1 MFPAVSP
8 EAQPVAG
15 ARLSADTMASLAV
28 VLAYAV
34 LQIVLFVAHDPWLD
48 EGQAWLWATSI
59 SRPIDFLIIPSE
71 GHPPLWYWLLR
82 LLSVFLDFNQAR
94 TMSLAISIA
103 NAFLLWRL
111 IGRDATILF
120 VMLASFVLLQFWG
133 YHFRPYN
140 IVFSCI
146 LGALLLD
153 REGKGV
159 AATWL
164 LALACGFHFFSGL
177 LFAFWLIY
185 QRSKGTALLAL
196 LPPSLLALA
205 FGISA
210 VLSGL
215 GNTTVGPSTPDLF
228 VGVVHNLSWIGMIGP
243 LRGPVLAVATLT
255 VIIVAFRRE
264 PLILGTVLA
273 LLLAFSVATAA
284 IYGKAP
290 WHSAFM
296 TMLCFMAVMVVGL
309 KGRRWLLFV
318 LLLPQVAIG
327 VAGATQRLSKPV
339 WSAPDL
345 YAAIVADAGA
355 DFDPARQLVAWP
367 DLTGIAI
374 AAKED
379 ITLVSGNDGSLLG
392 PINWRESK
400 PRAIDPALAERTTP
414 YWLICGKS
422 CSHIVAYLGDHGFTS
437 ALLAHK
443 VNIDNGKFSAYR
455 IEQARYPITYRSGNF
470 PPPAGPR

>member
-8 EAQPVAG
+8 EAQPVE
-15 ARLSADTMASLAV
+15 STTMRAETVASLAV
-28 VLAYAV
+28 ALAYAV
-34 LQIVLFVAHDPWLD
+34 LQVVLFAAHDPWLD
-48 EGQAWLWATSI
+48 EGQAWLWATTI

-82 LLSVFLDFNQAR
+82 LLSTFLDFNQAR
-94 TMSLAISIA
+94 TMGLAIAIA

-111 IGRDATILF
+111 IGRDPTILF

-153 REGKGV
+153 REDKGI

-164 LALACGFHFFSGL
+164 LALACGFHFFTGL

-185 QRSKGTALLAL
+185 QRSKGAALLVL
-196 LPPSLLALA
+196 LAPSLLALA
-205 FGISA
+205 FAASA

-215 GNTTVGPSTPDLF
+215 GNTTAGPFTPNLLE
-228 VGVVHNLSWIGMIGP
+228 GTAYNLSWIGLIDP
-243 LRGPVLAVATLT
+243 LRGPLLAIATLT
-255 VIIVAFRRE
+255 AIVIAFRRE

-273 LLLAFSVATAA
+273 LLLSFSLATAA

-296 TMLCFMAVMVVGL
+296 TMLCFMAVMVAGL

-318 LLLPQVAIG
+318 LLLPQATIG
-327 VAGATQRLSKPV
+327 VAGAAQRLSMPV

-345 YAAIVADAGA
+345 YATILADAGA
-355 DFDPARQLVAWP
+355 GFDPVRQLVAWP
-367 DLTGIAI
+367 DLTGIAF

-379 ITLVSGNDGSLLG
+379 ITLISGNDGSLLG
-392 PINWRESK
+392 PINWRQRK
-400 PRAIDPALAERTTP
+400 PGAIDPALTARPTP
-414 YWLICGKS
+414 YWLICGKG
-422 CSHIVAYLGDHGFTS
+422 CSHIVSYLGGHNFT
-437 ALLAHK
+437 ATLLARK
-443 VNIDNGKFSAYR
+443 VNIDNGEFSAYR
-455 IEQARYPITYRSGNF
+455 IDQARYPITYRSGNF
-470 PPPAGPR
+470 SPPAGPR